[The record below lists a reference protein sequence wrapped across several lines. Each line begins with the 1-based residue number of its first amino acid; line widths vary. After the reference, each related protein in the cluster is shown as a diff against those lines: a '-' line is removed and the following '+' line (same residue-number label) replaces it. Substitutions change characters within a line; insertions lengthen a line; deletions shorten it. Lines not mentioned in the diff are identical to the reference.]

1 MKKMMVLFLLVAG
14 ISGETVL
21 AGDNDHVSRYA
32 KDSFNYRFPNAGSV
46 TWNHLKDADL
56 YHTIVVF

>member
-1 MKKMMVLFLLVAG
+1 MMVLFLLVAG

-32 KDSFNYRFPNAGSV
+32 KDSFNYRFPNAGAV